1 MGKIFSKETELNK
14 NKIESYS
21 QSQFGQYFAN
31 NNTTF
36 ATKYE
41 SKIISP
47 KN

>member
-1 MGKIFSKETELNK
+1 MGENFSKETELNK

-21 QSQFGQYFAN
+21 QSQYFAN
-31 NNTTF
+31 NNSTF